1 MQTQQGFTIWFTGL
15 PGAGKRTL
23 AAYIAPRLQMIGRRV
38 EVLDGDEIRETL
50 LGGGTY
56 VQPGKGFDTEVR
68 RLGFLARMLTKNGV
82 VAICT
87 SISPVREAR
96 EQLKKSIGRFVEIYV
111 DCPIEKLMFE
121 REKQLYRVPGDAPVP
136 GHTAPYEPPPNPDLK
151 VDTGTEKV
159 EESAARVFYRLKEM
173 GYVSAEEVEVL
184 AGGVEPPPPTPDE
197 ELLAEPP
204 EAQEVRD
211 RLKEAKERRE
221 ARAAQLR
228 EAAARTPAP
237 KAAAKEEKAPAKAAP
252 AKAPAKAKAAGAEK
266 APAKAAAA
274 QTKAPKASAKPAKPV
289 KAVKGAKAVKEAK
302 PPKAPAQAKVTAKA
316 TPTQVRPTKARGAR
330 EAAKAKAAP
339 RREAAK
345 VSKTPPRTAK
355 APAAKAKAKR

>member
-1 MQTQQGFTIWFTGL
+1 MQTQQGFTIWFTGM

-23 AAYIAPRLQMIGRRV
+23 AAYVAPRLQMIGRRV

-68 RLGFLARMLTKNGV
+68 RLGLLARMLTRNGV

-87 SISPVREAR
+87 SISPIREAR
-96 EQLKKSIGRFVEIYV
+96 EQIKKAIGRFVEIYV
-111 DCPIEKLMFE
+111 DCPIEKLMLE
-121 REKQLYRVPGDAPVP
+121 REKSLYRLPGDIPVP

-173 GYVSAEEVEVL
+173 GYVTAEEVEVL
-184 AGGVEPPPPTPDE
+184 AGGVEPPPPTPEE

-204 EAQEVRD
+204 EAQEVRA

-228 EAAARTPAP
+228 EAAARAPAP
-237 KAAAKEEKAPAKAAP
+237 KAAAQEEKPAKAA
-252 AKAPAKAKAAGAEK
+252 AKKAPAKAKAPAAEKAPVKAAAQTKVPGKAAK
-266 APAKAAAA
+266 APAKAA
-274 QTKAPKASAKPAKPV
+274 
-289 KAVKGAKAVKEAK
+289 
-302 PPKAPAQAKVTAKA
+302 KAPAKAKVTAKA
-316 TPTQVRPTKARGAR
+316 TPAKVRPAKASATR

-345 VSKTPPRTAK
+345 VSKTPPKAAK
-355 APAAKAKAKR
+355 APAAKAKGKR